1 MEKKL
6 QVYLVDDSQEM
17 IQKMKNGLKNS
28 RLFEVIGSAVNGEQC
43 LHELHGHEIDVLILD
58 LIMPNVDGMEVL
70 SALKK
75 HSIKVRHI
83 LCTTL

>member
-28 RLFEVIGSAVNGEQC
+28 RLFEVIGSAVNG
-43 LHELHGHEIDVLILD
+43 
-58 LIMPNVDGMEVL
+58 
-70 SALKK
+70 
-75 HSIKVRHI
+75 
-83 LCTTL
+83 